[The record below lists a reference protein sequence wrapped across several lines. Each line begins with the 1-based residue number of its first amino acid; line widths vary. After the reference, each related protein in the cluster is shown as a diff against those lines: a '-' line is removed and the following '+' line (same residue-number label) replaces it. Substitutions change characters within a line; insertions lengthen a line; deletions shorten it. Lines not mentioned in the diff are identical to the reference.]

1 MGSSDK
7 LQTEVIEE
15 VGFLVPSLLVVGVL
29 FYLGPCV
36 CISKQSVV
44 VDVEE
49 VCSST
54 MWSKN
59 HMADCQDGSPS
70 HLAHL
75 SPSGYHV

>member
-54 MWSKN
+54 MWSRITWLTAKV
-59 HMADCQDGSPS
+59 AP
-70 HLAHL
+70 LL
-75 SPSGYHV
+75 TLLI